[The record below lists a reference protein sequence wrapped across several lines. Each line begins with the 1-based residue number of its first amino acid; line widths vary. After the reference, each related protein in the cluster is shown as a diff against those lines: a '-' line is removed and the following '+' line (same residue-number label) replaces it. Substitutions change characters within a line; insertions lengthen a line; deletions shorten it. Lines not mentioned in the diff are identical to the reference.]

1 MVCVGFVGVEA
12 FDIILYIGKT
22 ITVLDYRVLIVDL
35 SKTGAMT
42 RAIYHGMDMDSADD
56 IIHYR
61 NINYIRRV
69 PKDNELKDYRDGVVF
84 VVYGFN
90 YVKNYPIKT
99 DVLCI
104 ITDSLPSNIDKI
116 NNLKCFE
123 DANRNRINVLVRD
136 IVSMDDFE
144 RVKSSIKCPESH
156 ADYEY
161 LYYDTYDYENALK
174 CQLLQVIQ
182 FRRISSRMRRIIIDK
197 ISKLL
202 PDIKPS
208 SVRKAFL
215 RARKGVT

>member
-1 MVCVGFVGVEA
+1 M
-12 FDIILYIGKT
+12 
-22 ITVLDYRVLIVDL
+22 
-35 SKTGAMT
+35 
-42 RAIYHGMDMDSADD
+42 
-56 IIHYR
+56 
-61 NINYIRRV
+61 
-69 PKDNELKDYRDGVVF
+69 
-84 VVYGFN
+84 
-90 YVKNYPIKT
+90 
-99 DVLCI
+99 
-104 ITDSLPSNIDKI
+104 
-116 NNLKCFE
+116 
-123 DANRNRINVLVRD
+123 VRD